1 MGAPIMG
8 IVLTLILLVAVIV
21 AGLVW
26 FAGNTALKVEAAVPP
41 CGQFM
46 EIDGQRLHYI
56 DTRGAGPAIV
66 MIHGLGGTLW
76 NYTYALVD
84 KLSGEFRV
92 IAVDRPGAG
101 YSVRPDD
108 APAKLS
114 AQADT
119 LAKFMRALGLKQ
131 PLLVGHSLGG
141 ALSLAIALN
150 HPDCAGALA
159 LIAPLTHA
167 QDDVPE
173 PFRGLVVYS
182 PMLRK
187 IIAWTLAIP
196 MAIRRAPEL
205 LKIVFGPDAV
215 PADYPTRG
223 GGLLGLRPKSFYNTS
238 SDLVAVNDDLPGM
251 ITRYG
256 GLTIPLAMLFAK
268 GDRILDYR
276 RQGEAMKQKCPA
288 LDLVLLDEHGHMLPV
303 TAPDRTAD
311 LIRRV
316 AARLQLPIYRLVNS
330 SE

>member
-1 MGAPIMG
+1 MSI
-8 IVLTLILLVAVIV
+8 ILTLVLIVAVIV

-26 FAGNTALKVEAAVPP
+26 FAANTAGKVEAAVPP
-41 CGQFM
+41 CGQFI
-46 EIDGQRLHYI
+46 EIDDQRIHYV
-56 DTRGAGPAIV
+56 DTKGTGPAIV
-66 MIHGLGGTLW
+66 LIHGLGGTLR

-84 KLSGEFRV
+84 KLSREFRV
-92 IAVDRPGAG
+92 IAVDRPGSG
-101 YSVRPDD
+101 YSTRPDE
-108 APAKLS
+108 APARLG

-141 ALSLAIALN
+141 ALSLAIALD

-167 QDDVPE
+167 QDNVPE
-173 PFRGLVVYS
+173 PFQGLVVTS
-182 PMLRK
+182 PVLRK

-196 MAIRRAPEL
+196 MSIRRAPEL

-238 SDLVAVNDDLPGM
+238 SDLVAVNEDLPGLM
-251 ITRYG
+251 SRYG
-256 GLTIPLAMLFAK
+256 GLTIPLGMIYAK

-276 RQGEAMKQKCPA
+276 QQGEAMKQKCPA
-288 LDLVLLDEHGHMLPV
+288 LDLVLLNEHGHMLPV
-303 TAPDRTAD
+303 TAPDSTAD

-316 AARLQLPIYRLVNS
+316 AARRLAPRVAS
-330 SE
+330 A

>member
-1 MGAPIMG
+1 MS
-8 IVLTLILLVAVIV
+8 ILLTPILIVAVIV
-21 AGLVW
+21 AGLVL
-26 FAGNTALKVEAAVPP
+26 FAANTARKVEAAVPP
-41 CGQFM
+41 CGQFI
-46 EIDGQRLHYI
+46 EIDGQRLHYV
-56 DTRGAGPAIV
+56 DTGGTRPAMV

-76 NYTYALVD
+76 NYTYALTD

-92 IAVDRPGAG
+92 IAVDRPGSG
-101 YSVRPDD
+101 YSTRPDD

-141 ALSLAIALN
+141 ALSLAIALD

-173 PFRGLVVYS
+173 PFKGLVIIS
-182 PMLRK
+182 PVMRK
-187 IIAWTLAIP
+187 MVAWTLAIP
-196 MAIRRAPEL
+196 MSIRNAPKL
-205 LKIVFGPDAV
+205 LKIVFGPDAA

-223 GGLLGLRPKSFYNTS
+223 GGLLSLRPKSFYNTS
-238 SDLVAVNDDLPGM
+238 SDIVAVSEDLPGM
-251 ITRYG
+251 MARYG
-256 GLTIPLAMLFAK
+256 GLTIPLGMLFAK
-268 GDRILDYR
+268 GDLILDYR

-288 LDLVLLDEHGHMLPV
+288 LDLVLLDEHGHMLPL
-303 TAPDRTAD
+303 TAPDATAD

-316 AARLQLPIYRLVNS
+316 AARQLAPHAAIA
-330 SE
+330 

>member
-1 MGAPIMG
+1 MS
-8 IVLTLILLVAVIV
+8 ILLTPILIIALIV
-21 AGLVW
+21 AGLVL
-26 FAGNTALKVEAAVPP
+26 FAANTARKVEAVVPP
-41 CGQFM
+41 CGQFI
-46 EIDGQRLHYI
+46 EIDGQRLHYV
-56 DTRGAGPAIV
+56 DTGGTGPAIV

-92 IAVDRPGAG
+92 IAVDRPGSG
-101 YSVRPDD
+101 YSARPDD

-114 AQADT
+114 TQANT
-119 LAKFMRALGLKQ
+119 LAKFMRTLGLKQ

-141 ALSLAIALN
+141 AVSLAIALD

-159 LIAPLTHA
+159 LIAPLTQA

-173 PFRGLVVYS
+173 PFRGMVINSRAL
-182 PMLRK
+182 LK

-196 MAIRRAPEL
+196 MSIRSAPVL

-215 PADYPTRG
+215 PADFPTRG
-223 GGLLGLRPKSFYNTS
+223 GGLLGLRPKSFYNTA
-238 SDLVAVNDDLPGM
+238 SDLAAVNEDLPGM
-251 ITRYG
+251 MKRYG
-256 GLTIPLAMLFAK
+256 GLTIPLGMLFAK

-276 RQGEAMKQKCPA
+276 RQGEAMKQTCPA

-303 TAPDRTAD
+303 TAPDSTAG

-316 AARLQLPIYRLVNS
+316 AARRLAPHAAS
-330 SE
+330 S

>member
-1 MGAPIMG
+1 MS
-8 IVLTLILLVAVIV
+8 IVLTPILIVAVIV

-26 FAGNTALKVEAAVPP
+26 FAANTARKVEAAVPP
-41 CGQFM
+41 CGQFV

-56 DTRGAGPAIV
+56 DTKGTSQAIV

-84 KLSGEFRV
+84 QLSGEFRV
-92 IAVDRPGAG
+92 IAVDRPGSG
-101 YSVRPDD
+101 YSVRPEE
-108 APAKLS
+108 APAKLG

-182 PMLRK
+182 PTLRK

-196 MAIRRAPEL
+196 MAIRRAPEM

-251 ITRYG
+251 MTRYG

-276 RQGEAMKQKCPA
+276 TQGEAMKQKCPA

-311 LIRRV
+311 VIRRL
-316 AARLQLPIYRLVNS
+316 AARLQLPRVAS
-330 SE
+330 A

>member
-1 MGAPIMG
+1 MSIL
-8 IVLTLILLVAVIV
+8 LTLILIIALIV
-21 AGLVW
+21 AGLVL
-26 FAGNTALKVEAAVPP
+26 FAANTARKVEAAVPP
-41 CGQFM
+41 CGQFI
-46 EIDGQRLHYI
+46 EIDGQRLHYV
-56 DTRGAGPAIV
+56 DTGGTGPAMV

-92 IAVDRPGAG
+92 IAVDRPGSG
-101 YSVRPDD
+101 YSTRPDD
-108 APAKLS
+108 APARLS
-114 AQADT
+114 AQANT
-119 LAKFMRALGLKQ
+119 LAKFIRALGLKQ

-141 ALSLAIALN
+141 ALSIAIALD

-173 PFRGLVVYS
+173 PFRGLVINSRVV
-182 PMLRK
+182 LK

-196 MAIRRAPEL
+196 MSIRSAPEL

-215 PADYPTRG
+215 PADFPTRG

-238 SDLVAVNDDLPGM
+238 SDLAAVNEDLPGM
-251 ITRYG
+251 MKRYG
-256 GLTIPLAMLFAK
+256 GLNIPLGMLFAK

-276 RQGEAMKQKCPA
+276 RQGEAMKQTCPA
-288 LDLVLLDEHGHMLPV
+288 LDLVLVDGHGHMLPV
-303 TAPDRTAD
+303 TAPDGTAG

-316 AARLQLPIYRLVNS
+316 AARRLAPHATS
-330 SE
+330 S

>member
-1 MGAPIMG
+1 
-8 IVLTLILLVAVIV
+8 
-21 AGLVW
+21 
-26 FAGNTALKVEAAVPP
+26 
-41 CGQFM
+41 
-46 EIDGQRLHYI
+46 
-56 DTRGAGPAIV
+56 
-66 MIHGLGGTLW
+66 
-76 NYTYALVD
+76 
-84 KLSGEFRV
+84 
-92 IAVDRPGAG
+92 
-101 YSVRPDD
+101 VRPDG

-141 ALSLAIALN
+141 ALSLAIALD

-167 QDDVPE
+167 QDDVPK
-173 PFRGLVVYS
+173 PFQGLVVYS
-182 PMLRK
+182 PTLRK

-196 MAIRRAPEL
+196 MAIRRAPDL

-251 ITRYG
+251 MTRYG

-288 LDLVLLDEHGHMLPV
+288 LDLVLVDEHGHMLPV

-316 AARLQLPIYRLVNS
+316 AARLQLPRVAS
-330 SE
+330 A

>member
-1 MGAPIMG
+1 MSI
-8 IVLTLILLVAVIV
+8 IVTLILIVAVIV

-26 FAGNTALKVEAAVPP
+26 FAANTARKVEAAVPP

-46 EIDGQRLHYI
+46 EIDGQRLHYL
-56 DTRGAGPAIV
+56 DTKGAGPAVV
-66 MIHGLGGTLW
+66 MIHGLGGNLR

-92 IAVDRPGAG
+92 IAVDRPGSG
-101 YSVRPDD
+101 YSVRQDD
-108 APAKLS
+108 APARLS

-141 ALSLAIALN
+141 ALSLAIALD

-173 PFRGLVVYS
+173 PFQGLVVNS
-182 PMLRK
+182 PMMRK
-187 IIAWTLAIP
+187 IIAWTLATP
-196 MAIRRAPEL
+196 MSIRRAPEL

-215 PADYPTRG
+215 PVDYPTRG

-238 SDLVAVNDDLPGM
+238 SDLVAVNEDLPGM
-251 ITRYG
+251 MTRYG
-256 GLTIPLAMLFAK
+256 GLTIPLGMLYAK

-288 LDLVLLDEHGHMLPV
+288 LDLVLMDEHGHMLPV

-316 AARLQLPIYRLVNS
+316 AARRPAPRVAS
-330 SE
+330 A

>member
-1 MGAPIMG
+1 MSIL
-8 IVLTLILLVAVIV
+8 LTLILIIALIV
-21 AGLVW
+21 AGLVL
-26 FAGNTALKVEAAVPP
+26 FAANTARKVEAAVPP
-41 CGQFM
+41 CGQFI

-56 DTRGAGPAIV
+56 DTGGTGPAIV

-92 IAVDRPGAG
+92 IAVDRPGSG
-101 YSVRPDD
+101 YSTRPDD

-114 AQADT
+114 TQANT
-119 LAKFMRALGLKQ
+119 LAKFVRALGLKQ

-141 ALSLAIALN
+141 ALSLAIALD

-173 PFRGLVVYS
+173 PFRGMVIKS
-182 PMLRK
+182 RAMLK

-196 MAIRRAPEL
+196 MSIRSAPEL

-215 PADYPTRG
+215 PADFPTRG
-223 GGLLGLRPKSFYNTS
+223 GGLLGLRPKSTS
-238 SDLVAVNDDLPGM
+238 SDLAAVNEDLPGM
-251 ITRYG
+251 MKRYG
-256 GLTIPLAMLFAK
+256 GLSIPLGMLFAK

-276 RQGEAMKQKCPA
+276 RQGEAMKQTCPA

-303 TAPDRTAD
+303 TAPDSTAG

-316 AARLQLPIYRLVNS
+316 AARRLAPHATS
-330 SE
+330 S

>member
-1 MGAPIMG
+1 MSIL
-8 IVLTLILLVAVIV
+8 LTLILIVAAIV
-21 AGLVW
+21 AGLVL
-26 FAGNTALKVEAAVPP
+26 FAANTARKAEAAVPP

-46 EIDGQRLHYI
+46 DIDGQRLHYV
-56 DTRGAGPAIV
+56 DTGGTGPAIV
-66 MIHGLGGTLW
+66 MIHGLGGTLR

-92 IAVDRPGAG
+92 IAVDRPGSG
-101 YSVRPDD
+101 YSERPED
-108 APAKLS
+108 APARLG

-119 LAKFMRALGLKQ
+119 LAKFIRALGLKQ

-141 ALSLAIALN
+141 ALSLAIALD

-173 PFRGLVVYS
+173 PFQGLVVNS
-182 PMLRK
+182 PMMRK
-187 IIAWTLAIP
+187 IVAWTLATP

-215 PADYPTRG
+215 PADFPTRG

-238 SDLVAVNDDLPGM
+238 SDLVAVNEDLPGM
-251 ITRYG
+251 MKRYG
-256 GLTIPLAMLFAK
+256 GLTIPLGMLFAK
-268 GDRILDYR
+268 GDLILDYR
-276 RQGEAMKQKCPA
+276 RQGEAMKQQCPA
-288 LDLVLLDEHGHMLPV
+288 LDLVLVDQHGHMLPV
-303 TAPDRTAD
+303 TAPDSTAD

-316 AARLQLPIYRLVNS
+316 AARQSGQPRVANA
-330 SE
+330 

>member
-1 MGAPIMG
+1 MS
-8 IVLTLILLVAVIV
+8 ILLTPILIVALIV
-21 AGLVW
+21 AGLVL
-26 FAGNTALKVEAAVPP
+26 FAANTARKVEAAVPP
-41 CGQFM
+41 CGQFI
-46 EIDGQRLHYI
+46 EIDGQRLHYV
-56 DTRGAGPAIV
+56 DTGGTGPAIV

-76 NYTYALVD
+76 NFTYALVD

-92 IAVDRPGAG
+92 IAVDRPGSG
-101 YSVRPDD
+101 YSARPDD

-114 AQADT
+114 AQANT
-119 LAKFMRALGLKQ
+119 LAKFIRALRLKQ

-141 ALSLAIALN
+141 ALSLAIALD

-173 PFRGLVVYS
+173 PFRGLVINSRV
-182 PMLRK
+182 MLK

-196 MAIRRAPEL
+196 MSIRSAPAL
-205 LKIVFGPDAV
+205 LMIVFGPDAV

-238 SDLVAVNDDLPGM
+238 SDLAAVNDDLPGM
-251 ITRYG
+251 MKRYG
-256 GLTIPLAMLFAK
+256 GLSIPLGMLFAK
-268 GDRILDYR
+268 GDLILDYR

-288 LDLVLLDEHGHMLPV
+288 LDLVLTDEHGHMLPV
-303 TAPDRTAD
+303 TAPDSTAG

-316 AARLQLPIYRLVNS
+316 AARQLTPRAAS
-330 SE
+330 T

>member
-1 MGAPIMG
+1 MSIL
-8 IVLTLILLVAVIV
+8 LTLILIVALIV
-21 AGLVW
+21 AGLVL
-26 FAGNTALKVEAAVPP
+26 FTANTARKVEAAVPP
-41 CGQFM
+41 CGQFI
-46 EIDGQRLHYI
+46 EIDGQRLHYV

-92 IAVDRPGAG
+92 IVVDRPGSG
-101 YSVRPDD
+101 YSARPDD

-114 AQADT
+114 AQANT

-141 ALSLAIALN
+141 ALSLAIALD

-173 PFRGLVVYS
+173 AFQDLVVNS
-182 PMLRK
+182 PLMRK
-187 IIAWTLAIP
+187 IIAWTLATP
-196 MAIRRAPEL
+196 MSIRNAPKL

-215 PADYPTRG
+215 PADFATRG
-223 GGLLGLRPKSFYNTS
+223 GGLLSLRPKSFYNTS
-238 SDLVAVNDDLPGM
+238 SDLAAANEDLPGM
-251 ITRYG
+251 MKRYG
-256 GLTIPLAMLFAK
+256 GLTIPLGMLFAK
-268 GDRILDYR
+268 GDLILDYR
-276 RQGEAMKQKCPA
+276 RQGEAMKQQCPA
-288 LDLVLLDEHGHMLPV
+288 LDLVLLDQHGHMLPV
-303 TAPDRTAD
+303 TAPDATAD

-316 AARLQLPIYRLVNS
+316 AARQLVS
-330 SE
+330 TAAGA

>member
-1 MGAPIMG
+1 
-8 IVLTLILLVAVIV
+8 
-21 AGLVW
+21 
-26 FAGNTALKVEAAVPP
+26 
-41 CGQFM
+41 
-46 EIDGQRLHYI
+46 
-56 DTRGAGPAIV
+56 
-66 MIHGLGGTLW
+66 
-76 NYTYALVD
+76 VD

-101 YSVRPDD
+101 YSMRPDD

-119 LAKFMRALGLKQ
+119 LAKFIRVLGLKQ

-173 PFRGLVVYS
+173 PFQGLVVYS

-251 ITRYG
+251 MTRYG

-311 LIRRV
+311 LIRRL
-316 AARLQLPIYRLVNS
+316 ATRLQLPRVAS
-330 SE
+330 A

>member
-1 MGAPIMG
+1 MS
-8 IVLTLILLVAVIV
+8 ILLTPILIIALIV
-21 AGLVW
+21 AGLVL
-26 FAGNTALKVEAAVPP
+26 FAANTARKAEAAVPP
-41 CGQFM
+41 CGQFI
-46 EIDGQRLHYI
+46 EIDGQRLHYV
-56 DTRGAGPAIV
+56 DTGGTGPAIV

-92 IAVDRPGAG
+92 IAVDRPGSG
-101 YSVRPDD
+101 YSARPDD

-141 ALSLAIALN
+141 ALSLAIALD

-159 LIAPLTHA
+159 MIAPLTHA

-173 PFRGLVVYS
+173 PFRGLVINSRV
-182 PMLRK
+182 MLK

-196 MAIRRAPEL
+196 MSIRGGPVL
-205 LKIVFGPDAV
+205 LKIIFGPDAV
-215 PADYPTRG
+215 PVDFPTRG

-238 SDLVAVNDDLPGM
+238 SDLVAVNEDLPGLM
-251 ITRYG
+251 SRYG
-256 GLTIPLAMLFAK
+256 GLTIPLGMIYAK

-276 RQGEAMKQKCPA
+276 QQGEAMKQKCPA
-288 LDLVLLDEHGHMLPV
+288 LDLVLLNEHGHMLPV
-303 TAPDRTAD
+303 TSPDNTAD

-316 AARLQLPIYRLVNS
+316 AARRLALRVAS
-330 SE
+330 A